1 MTLRRVEDALQR
13 RAVLYDKKGDRH
25 YDYISAWI
33 KATRGSDPDASLYY
47 LAVMLEGGEDPRF
60 IVRRMVILASEDIG
74 NADPGALSVA
84 TAAAQAVEHV
94 GLPEARYALAQAAI
108 YLSLAPKSN
117 AAGAAL
123 SAAERHVREH
133 GAAPVPGWLR
143 SGPRP
148 GQDEDPPT
156 RYDNPHATPGTPLL
170 AAAAARGRRRRALLR
185 ARRGGGGAGG
195 APGADS
201 PGARPGDAIIAS
213 R

>member
-1 MTLRRVEDALQR
+1 MLF
-13 RAVLYDKKGDRH
+13 DKQGDRH

-84 TAAAQAVEHV
+84 TAAAAAVEHV

-108 YLSLAPKSN
+108 YLSLAPKSD
-117 AAGAAL
+117 AAGRAL
-123 SAAERHVREH
+123 ASAQRHVREH
-133 GAAPVPGWLR
+133 GAAPAPAWLR

-148 GQDEDPPT
+148 GQRT
-156 RYDNPHATPGTPLL
+156 GGYDNPHAHAGHVSSQPLL
-170 AAAAARGRRRRALLR
+170 PAGVEGERFYEPDAAERELAQRLERVRAARAQQTR
-185 ARRGGGGAGG
+185 
-195 APGADS
+195 
-201 PGARPGDAIIAS
+201 AS
-213 R
+213 RAADDNQGG